1 MAVPRMRLQKDAYA
15 AVKELDPHT
24 AVTPHAI
31 RQLALDGKIKSVAIG
46 RKRLINIDSLME
58 YLNGNIETPEVS
70 GSGIRKLQE

>member
-1 MAVPRMRLQKDAYA
+1 MAIPIMRLQKDAYA
-15 AVKELDPHT
+15 AVKELDPGT

-31 RQLALDGKIKSVAIG
+31 RQLAIDGKIKSVAIG